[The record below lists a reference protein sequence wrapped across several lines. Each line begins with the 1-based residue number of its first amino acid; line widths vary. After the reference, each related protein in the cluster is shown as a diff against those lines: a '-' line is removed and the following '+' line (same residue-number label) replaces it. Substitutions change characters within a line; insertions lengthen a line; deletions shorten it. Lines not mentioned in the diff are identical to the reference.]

1 MQIRD
6 ADLDTLEK
14 VVSIIAFGDI
24 EAEDTRHLTELNFI
38 KVFRLAQLT
47 IEYLLYVQDCL
58 QTTNAW
64 LQTDRCDVGHAMGW
78 PRNRPATTG
87 PTSRS
92 TCRLYGCVRR
102 SPFIPPNFPSVS
114 HRLPSVKTAG
124 PTQRSTC
131 RLPGCVCG
139 SWRHT

>member
-1 MQIRD
+1 MQVRD

-64 LQTDRCDVGHAMGW
+64 LQTDRCDVKHAREW
-78 PRNRPATTG
+78 SPTCVSTTG
-87 PTSRS
+87 FQHMLCMCGS
-92 TCRLYGCVRR
+92 T
-102 SPFIPPNFPSVS
+102 FIPPNLPSVS
-114 HRLPSVKTAG
+114 HRLPSVTSAG

-139 SWRHT
+139 SWRRT